1 MIASEATTKELVG
14 DQIREI
20 FGNADEVSR
29 LNACITS
36 PRGDYFRLR
45 LFQAMETPL
54 TEADVDKLRG
64 ESEISE
70 YRRHLHKLEKY
81 GLVRR
86 EKADGELRFV
96 RTPLAEQ
103 AINAVRKFE
112 RRVGK
117 EAARAIHG
125 ASLGQNSIRLFLR
138 IYGDTKE
145 ADWDQLRIMYT
156 PAEIGLLA
164 LFLPRIIEGVSAIDK
179 LNEADLLVYRDDD
192 HVHMQP
198 RKARSFYQYL
208 RDLHVI
214 DRARREGPA

>member
-1 MIASEATTKELVG
+1 MLASEATTKELVG
-14 DQIREI
+14 EQIREM
-20 FGNADEVSR
+20 FGDAEEVSR
-29 LNACITS
+29 LNACVTS

-45 LFQAMETPL
+45 LLQAMETPL
-54 TEADVDKLRG
+54 TEAEVDKLRG

-81 GLVRR
+81 GLVRQ
-86 EKADGELRFV
+86 EEADGEPRFV
-96 RTPLAEQ
+96 RTALAEQ
-103 AINAVRKFE
+103 AISAVRKFE

-125 ASLGQNSIRLFLR
+125 AVLGQNSIRLFLR

-145 ADWDQLRIMYT
+145 ADWDQLRIMYA
-156 PAEIGLLA
+156 PAEIGKLS
-164 LFLPRIIEGVSAIDK
+164 LFLPRVIEGVSAIDK

-198 RKARSFYQYL
+198 RKARSFYQYI

-214 DRARREGPA
+214 ARARQDSPA

>member
-1 MIASEATTKELVG
+1 MIASEATMKELVG
-14 DQIREI
+14 EQIREI
-20 FGNADEVSR
+20 FDIAKDVAR
-29 LNACITS
+29 LNACVTS

-45 LFQAMETPL
+45 LLQAMETPL
-54 TEADVDKLRG
+54 TEADIDRLRG
-64 ESEISE
+64 ESEVSE

-81 GLVRR
+81 GLVRQ
-86 EKADGELRFV
+86 EEAGGELRFA
-96 RTPLAEQ
+96 RTNLAEQ

-112 RRVGK
+112 SRVGK
-117 EAARAIHG
+117 EAARTIHG

-138 IYGDTKE
+138 IYSDTKE

-156 PAEIGLLA
+156 PAEIGMLS
-164 LFLPRIIEGVSAIDK
+164 LFLPRVIEGVSAIDK

-198 RKARSFYQYL
+198 RKARSFYQYI

-214 DRARREGPA
+214 ARAHHDSPS